1 MNSRPSWLFI
11 IAAAAVIGWL
21 IFQAVPD
28 RPATYGSGQ
37 ETTDEGAGGDNEE
50 AREPPAEF
58 GPERRARID
67 EALRQK
73 ASRF

>member
-1 MNSRPSWLFI
+1 MNGRPSWLFI

-21 IFQAVPD
+21 IFRAVPD
-28 RPATYGSGQ
+28 RPATYDSGR
-37 ETTDEGAGGDNEE
+37 EATDEGAGGDNQEG
-50 AREPPAEF
+50 REPPEEF

-73 ASRF
+73 AARF